1 MSYFPSLNIFNT
13 MQLKLNR
20 QKSIGQSLF
29 RTTIKFVLFLILLI
43 TFFFV
48 LEKVNFPS
56 PNKKFNIDISNEI
69 IKLK

>member
-1 MSYFPSLNIFNT
+1 

-29 RTTIKFVLFLILLI
+29 RTTIKFVLFVILLL
-43 TFFFV
+43 TFFFIV
-48 LEKVNFPS
+48 EKVDFPS
-56 PNKKFNIDISNEI
+56 PNKKFKIDISNEI

>member
-1 MSYFPSLNIFNT
+1 

-29 RTTIKFVLFLILLI
+29 RTTIKFALFVILLL
-43 TFFFV
+43 TFFFIV
-48 LEKVNFPS
+48 EKVDFPS
-56 PNKKFNIDISNEI
+56 PNKKFKIDISNEI

>member
-1 MSYFPSLNIFNT
+1 

-20 QKSIGQSLF
+20 QKSLGQSLAI
-29 RTTIKFVLFLILLI
+29 RVIKFIFFIIFLIGLI
-43 TFFFV
+43 FL
-48 LEKVNFPS
+48 LEKVDFPS

>member
-1 MSYFPSLNIFNT
+1 

-29 RTTIKFVLFLILLI
+29 RTAIKFVLFVILLI
-43 TFFFV
+43 AFFFV
-48 LEKVNFPS
+48 LEKVDFPS
-56 PNKKFNIDISNEI
+56 PNKKFKIDISNEI

>member
-1 MSYFPSLNIFNT
+1 

-29 RTTIKFVLFLILLI
+29 RTIIKFVLFLILLI